1 MKEQKDK
8 KGKKINY
15 IRFNYSE
22 EFITNIEK
30 PTKEDLKNI
39 FNKKYFN
46 YIRWFITSGSSPP
59 VILAEDVRYK
69 TGRTTCGSTKTKLPS
84 LT

>member
-1 MKEQKDK
+1 MKEKKNK

-22 EFITNIEK
+22 EFITNIEN

-46 YIRWFITSGSSPP
+46 YIRRLENRPLVGS
-59 VILAEDVRYK
+59 INE
-69 TGRTTCGSTKTKLPS
+69 
-84 LT
+84 

>member
-1 MKEQKDK
+1 MKEKKNK

-22 EFITNIEK
+22 EFITNIEN

-46 YIRWFITSGSSPP
+46 YIRRLENRSLVSS
-59 VILAEDVRYK
+59 INE
-69 TGRTTCGSTKTKLPS
+69 
-84 LT
+84 

>member
-1 MKEQKDK
+1 MKEKKNK

-15 IRFNYSE
+15 INFNYSE
-22 EFITNIEK
+22 EFITNIET

-46 YIRWFITSGSSPP
+46 YIRRLENRSLGGS
-59 VILAEDVRYK
+59 INE
-69 TGRTTCGSTKTKLPS
+69 
-84 LT
+84 

>member
-1 MKEQKDK
+1 MKEKKNK

-22 EFITNIEK
+22 EFITNIET

-46 YIRWFITSGSSPP
+46 YIRRLENRSLGGS
-59 VILAEDVRYK
+59 INE
-69 TGRTTCGSTKTKLPS
+69 
-84 LT
+84 

>member
-1 MKEQKDK
+1 MEEKKNK

-22 EFITNIEK
+22 EFITNIET

-46 YIRWFITSGSSPP
+46 YIRRLENRSLGGS
-59 VILAEDVRYK
+59 INE
-69 TGRTTCGSTKTKLPS
+69 
-84 LT
+84 

>member
-1 MKEQKDK
+1 MKEKKNK

-15 IRFNYSE
+15 INFNYSE
-22 EFITNIEK
+22 EFITNIEN

-46 YIRWFITSGSSPP
+46 YIRRLENRSL
-59 VILAEDVRYK
+59 V
-69 TGRTTCGSTKTKLPS
+69 GRINE
-84 LT
+84 

>member
-1 MKEQKDK
+1 MEEKKNK

-15 IRFNYSE
+15 INFNYSE
-22 EFITNIEK
+22 EFITNIET

-46 YIRWFITSGSSPP
+46 YIRR
-59 VILAEDVRYK
+59 LENR
-69 TGRTTCGSTKTKLPS
+69 S
-84 LT
+84 LGGYINE

>member
-1 MKEQKDK
+1 MEEKKNK

-15 IRFNYSE
+15 INFNYSE
-22 EFITNIEK
+22 EFITNIEN

-46 YIRWFITSGSSPP
+46 YIRR
-59 VILAEDVRYK
+59 LENR
-69 TGRTTCGSTKTKLPS
+69 S
-84 LT
+84 LGGIINE

>member
-1 MKEQKDK
+1 MKEKKNK

-22 EFITNIEK
+22 EFITNIEN

-46 YIRWFITSGSSPP
+46 YIRR
-59 VILAEDVRYK
+59 LENR
-69 TGRTTCGSTKTKLPS
+69 S
-84 LT
+84 LL

>member
-1 MKEQKDK
+1 MKEKKNK

-15 IRFNYSE
+15 INFNYSE

-46 YIRWFITSGSSPP
+46 YIRRLENRSLGGS
-59 VILAEDVRYK
+59 INE
-69 TGRTTCGSTKTKLPS
+69 
-84 LT
+84 

>member
-1 MKEQKDK
+1 MKEK
-8 KGKKINY
+8 KNKNGKKINY

-22 EFITNIEK
+22 EFITNIET

-46 YIRWFITSGSSPP
+46 YIRRLENRSLGGS
-59 VILAEDVRYK
+59 INE
-69 TGRTTCGSTKTKLPS
+69 
-84 LT
+84 

>member
-1 MKEQKDK
+1 MEEKKNK

-15 IRFNYSE
+15 TKFNYSE

-46 YIRWFITSGSSPP
+46 YIR
-59 VILAEDVRYK
+59 
-69 TGRTTCGSTKTKLPS
+69 
-84 LT
+84 

>member
-1 MKEQKDK
+1 MKEKKNK

-15 IRFNYSE
+15 TKFNYSE
-22 EFITNIEK
+22 EFITNIET

-46 YIRWFITSGSSPP
+46 YIRRLENRSLGGS
-59 VILAEDVRYK
+59 INE
-69 TGRTTCGSTKTKLPS
+69 
-84 LT
+84 